1 MVAMDGAAPHMGLS
15 EERAPRAAT
24 RADVLLALA
33 ALPVQDLGAYLQAMA
48 ETITRVLSVDTTGA
62 LILDAAGDAL
72 IALGPGLS
80 PAAALG
86 GSGTDRMPLSQSSP
100 LVDVYL
106 SGTPYR
112 AADVRDDLELPRA
125 FASAGIRALL

>member
-1 MVAMDGAAPHMGLS
+1 MDGAAPHMDPP
-15 EERAPRAAT
+15 EEMAPRTAA

-33 ALPVQDLGAYLQAMA
+33 ALPVQDVGAYLQAMA

-72 IALGPGLS
+72 IALGPS
-80 PAAALG
+80 PGTSAAER
-86 GSGTDRMPLSQSSP
+86 GSGTDRLPLAESSP

-106 SGTPYR
+106 SGRPY
-112 AADVRDDLELPRA
+112 
-125 FASAGIRALL
+125 

>member
-48 ETITRVLSVDTTGA
+48 DTITRALGVDTTGV

-72 IALGPGLS
+72 LALGPPIATSGVER
-80 PAAALG
+80 
-86 GSGTDRMPLSQSSP
+86 GSGTDRLSLSESSP

-106 SGTPYR
+106 S
-112 AADVRDDLELPRA
+112 
-125 FASAGIRALL
+125 

>member
-1 MVAMDGAAPHMGLS
+1 MDSAAPHRGLS
-15 EERAPRAAT
+15 EEMSPRAAT

-33 ALPVQDLGAYLQAMA
+33 ALPVQDVGAYLRAMA

-72 IALGPGLS
+72 MALGAGLGPS
-80 PAAALG
+80 G
-86 GSGTDRMPLSQSSP
+86 VEHGSGADRLPLSESSP

-106 SGTPYR
+106 SGTPHM
-112 AADVRDDLELPRA
+112 ADDVRADP
-125 FASAGIRALL
+125 